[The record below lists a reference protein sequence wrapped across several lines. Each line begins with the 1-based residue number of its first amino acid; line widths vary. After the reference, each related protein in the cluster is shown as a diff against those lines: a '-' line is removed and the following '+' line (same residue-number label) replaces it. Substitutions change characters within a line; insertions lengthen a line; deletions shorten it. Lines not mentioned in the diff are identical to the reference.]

1 MSAVGFCCLSEE
13 FEALLMIFDTKE
25 CTWAQRIIMWG
36 KIRFNSE
43 FKMAAYFFML
53 FLKLQHIASNHN
65 QLIGLSVLWH
75 NYVKLCKIMLN
86 FVKQIVF
93 TVIKNGRQIHNLGA
107 IFKIRFIGF

>member
-1 MSAVGFCCLSEE
+1 
-13 FEALLMIFDTKE
+13 MIFDTKE
-25 CTWAQRIIMWG
+25 STWAQKIIMRG
-36 KIRFNSE
+36 KIRFISE

-53 FLKLQHIASNHN
+53 FLKLQNIASNHN

-75 NYVKLCKIMLN
+75 NYVKLCKSMPY

-93 TVIKNGRQIHNLGA
+93 AVIQNGRQFHNLAA